1 MTESATMAFGLI
13 FLAYL
18 LGSIPTAVLVCRAL
32 NLPDPRQRGSGNPGA
47 TNVLRIGSKKAAIL
61 TLLGD
66 ISKGL
71 AALAFGKLLQISQT
85 ELSYCLLAV
94 VAGHIFPIISPLK
107 GGKGVATAFGACI
120 ALYWPIALIQLIIW
134 VIAVTISKISSLA
147 SIAAALITPVF
158 TWIIAPSHS
167 LLLTTLC
174 LLLLYSH
181 RKNIKKLLNGEEP
194 RL

>member
-13 FLAYL
+13 LLAYL

-32 NLPDPRQRGSGNPGA
+32 NLPDPRQKGSGNPGA
-47 TNVLRIGSKKAAIL
+47 TNVLRIGSRKAAL
-61 TLLGD
+61 FTLLGD

-85 ELSYCLLAV
+85 ELSYCLLAAV
-94 VAGHIFPIISPLK
+94 TGHIFPIFSPLK
-107 GGKGVATAFGACI
+107 GGKGVATAFGASL
-120 ALYWPIALIQLIIW
+120 AFYWPIALIQLTIW
-134 VIAVTISKISSLA
+134 AITALVSKISSLA

-158 TWIIAPSHS
+158 TWLIAPNDA
-167 LLLTTLC
+167 LPLAFLC
-174 LLLLYSH
+174 TLLLYSH